1 MSDSF
6 MEKVQAGI
14 VIAIMASFLPF
25 IWAIADFCD
34 SHDAYN
40 TAMSFI
46 KRGIYGYWY
55 NANGIGTLHRYY
67 SYVEKAD
74 AAVSSMQIAA
84 IVAIVCGVVLIGSIM
99 AAVYLYLQE
108 KYSDELTVEVVL

>member
-6 MEKVQAGI
+6 MEKVQGYI

-25 IWAIADFCD
+25 IWAIAAFRD

-55 NANGIGTLHRYY
+55 NAYGIGTLHQYY

-74 AAVSSMQIAA
+74 AAVSNMQIAA
-84 IVAIVCGVVLIGSIM
+84 IVAIVCGVVLIGSVM
-99 AAVYLYLQE
+99 AAVYLYLRE
-108 KYSDELTVEVVL
+108 KYSDELTVEVML

>member
-46 KRGIYGYWY
+46 KRGVYGYWY
-55 NANGIGTLHRYY
+55 NVNGIGTLHRYY

-74 AAVSSMQIAA
+74 AAVSNMHVAA
-84 IVAIVCGVVLIGSIM
+84 IVAIVCGVVLIGSVM